1 MPADGTAVLTGSL
14 LYSATVTVPV
24 PVTVALTSG
33 WEEPGFVVDAV
44 TVLLLAVALAVW
56 VTVTPELVT
65 SSVDCPVL
73 GP

>member
-1 MPADGTAVLTGSL
+1 
-14 LYSATVTVPV
+14 
-24 PVTVALTSG
+24 
-33 WEEPGFVVDAV
+33 V

-65 SSVDCPVL
+65 SSVDCPLL